1 MFPCACPAVSE
12 NPTKEENFRQFAGE
26 EPLVWLAVRV
36 HVMAHESFKQ
46 KRISLLSCHGMAVAR
61 WLLNRL
67 QNLGDESSAA
77 NFAERKTEEA
87 MTMTI
92 ALPKKAT
99 LGDLIAAVTDEVSP
113 LIRSSTN
120 TNILVSYIVKDL
132 FAKRRVRLRRRRV
145 LKIA

>member
-1 MFPCACPAVSE
+1 
-12 NPTKEENFRQFAGE
+12 
-26 EPLVWLAVRV
+26 
-36 HVMAHESFKQ
+36 
-46 KRISLLSCHGMAVAR
+46 MAVAR

-99 LGDLIAAVTDEVSP
+99 LGDLIAAVTDEVSR
-113 LIRSSTN
+113 LTQGSAN
-120 TNILVSYIVKDL
+120 TNILVSYIVRDL
-132 FAKRRVRLRRRRV
+132 LAKRTARPETRKI
-145 LKIA
+145 LKVA

>member
-1 MFPCACPAVSE
+1 MALRA
-12 NPTKEENFRQFAGE
+12 
-26 EPLVWLAVRV
+26 
-36 HVMAHESFKQ
+36 HVIAHECFKQ
-46 KRISLLSCHGMAVAR
+46 RRISLLSCHGMAVAR
-61 WLLNRL
+61 LLNRL

-113 LIRSSTN
+113 LIRSSSN